1 MLEEDALEDAAD
13 DVLLG
18 LVETGDG
25 LELEAEVVAGTAL
38 VAIEEKQIRTDAEHN
53 GQPAQDVEGGLRG
66 AGLVAAQLR
75 DVTVEGNSAPDAEG
89 GNHALINLGNGQLE
103 SERLVSRDN
112 WPDNWPGEGNA
123 VRVADQTINW
133 WTIDA
138 GGGTSTG
145 GTFSLSGTIGQF
157 DASASMAGG
166 SFKLVGGFWGGFVSP
181 SCGPADMGRQGGFAG
196 PDGLLDNNDFIVFI
210 DFFFTAC
217 P

>member
-1 MLEEDALEDAAD
+1 MRQSTLLRSFALPVLAA
-13 DVLLG
+13 
-18 LVETGDG
+18 
-25 LELEAEVVAGTAL
+25 AAL
-38 VAIEEKQIRTDAEHN
+38 TV
-53 GQPAQDVEGGLRG
+53 PAL
-66 AGLVAAQLR
+66 
-75 DVTVEGNSAPDAEG
+75 
-89 GNHALINLGNGQLE
+89 
-103 SERLVSRDN
+103 
-112 WPDNWPGEGNA
+112 
-123 VRVADQTINW
+123 ADQTINW

-210 DFFFTAC
+210 DFFFTNSPMADVGQQGGIEGADTLFDNNDFIVFIDLFFAGC
-217 P
+217 S